1 MSTNA
6 KPAAVASAANA
17 PSGGDWIKWLFSS
30 IGDGLKALFTG
41 QLALVLTIGI
51 TMAAFGWS
59 FYNFASFVGSKD
71 DWNTL
76 KPQVLWVMGQT
87 AIGIIF
93 LSIASLIYFTQ
104 NSEKAV
110 YFILVVSCIALGLS
124 YAALAIASISR

>member
-1 MSTNA
+1 MSANA
-6 KPAAVASAANA
+6 KPAAAAVANA
-17 PSGGDWIKWLFSS
+17 PSGGDTIKWFVSTM
-30 IGDGLKALFTG
+30 GDGLKALFTG
-41 QLALVLTIGI
+41 QLALVITIGI
-51 TMAAFGWS
+51 TMGAFGWS
-59 FYNFASFVGSKD
+59 FYNFANFVGSKD